1 MDRSQGMP
9 GENEKA
15 YIIKAK
21 KKKKK
26 KKERIYLKK
35 LNKNKNVI
43 IY

>member
-26 KKERIYLKK
+26 LKGKFYLRNLKK
-35 LNKNKNVI
+35 KKNEK